1 MSFDIDGII
10 GAAVD
15 SSEERFPRRG
25 DPVAAKLER
34 AFRTGARDE
43 KVRDARDRAA
53 RGPMTIRDAPGVV
66 LPPGVR
72 K

>member
-1 MSFDIDGII
+1 MDIDEIV

-15 SSEERFPRRG
+15 SSAERFPRRG
-25 DPVAAKLER
+25 DPVGAKLER
-34 AFRTGARDE
+34 AFKSATRDE
-43 KVRDARDRAA
+43 KVRDAKARAS
-53 RGPMTIRDAPGVV
+53 RGPMTIRDVPGVV